1 MAIPLVYNVR
11 SVKARWTSTIVAVVG
26 IAGTVGVFVAM
37 LSLARGF
44 KATLVSSGS
53 ADNALI
59 TRAGATSEMTSG
71 VSLDSV
77 KIIQDAP
84 GIARGADGPLLTPEA
99 VLMAPIPLRST
110 GTDANVELRGVAPN
124 VFAIRSNVKIIEGRM
139 FRPGLSELIVGKN
152 AKATYSGLTLGSTI
166 GLGSV
171 RWQVVGIFDAGGSAF
186 DSEVWGDAHLLNGAY
201 KRPDTFSQSVTVHLA
216 SPAALQQLRDT
227 LTADPR
233 LSVDVTREIDYYAKQ
248 STRMTQLITILGGF
262 VASIMAIGAVFG
274 ALNTMYSAVAERG
287 REIATMRALGFNSG
301 NVVLSFLFEA
311 LLISFVGGLVGC
323 LAVLPLNGFTTSPM
337 NFQTFS
343 NLAFAFKITFD
354 LLWMGV
360 LFALVMGVLGG
371 MPPAIRAASR
381 PVATALGELS
391 APEGNSLARRLR
403 RSGVASRKQIEAREA
418 ARVRLTSLPRG
429 ANPPASIFPSTRYIQ
444 LLPWRDPVLCP
455 SRR

>member
-53 ADNALI
+53 PDNALI

-71 VSLDSV
+71 VSLDAV

-110 GTDANVELRGVAPN
+110 GTDANVELRGVSPN
-124 VFAIRSNVKIIEGRM
+124 VFDIRSNVKITEGRM
-139 FRPGLSELIVGKN
+139 FRPGLSELVVGKN

-166 GLGSV
+166 GLGNA

-233 LSVDVTREIDYYAKQ
+233 LNVDVTREIDYYAKQ

-262 VASIMAIGAVFG
+262 VALIMAIGAVFG

-301 NVVLSFLFEA
+301 NVILSFLVEA
-311 LLISFVGGLVGC
+311 LLISFVGGLLGC
-323 LAVLPLNGFTTSPM
+323 LAVLPLNGLTTSTM

-381 PVATALGELS
+381 PVASALREL
-391 APEGNSLARRLR
+391 
-403 RSGVASRKQIEAREA
+403 
-418 ARVRLTSLPRG
+418 
-429 ANPPASIFPSTRYIQ
+429 
-444 LLPWRDPVLCP
+444 
-455 SRR
+455 

>member
-53 ADNALI
+53 PDNALI

-71 VSLDSV
+71 VSLDAV

-124 VFAIRSNVKIIEGRM
+124 VFAIRSNVKITEGRM
-139 FRPGLSELIVGKN
+139 FRPGLSELVVGKN

-166 GLGSV
+166 ALGSA

-201 KRPDTFSQSVTVHLA
+201 KRPDTLSQSVTVHLT
-216 SPAALQQLRDT
+216 SPAVLQQLRDT

-233 LSVDVTREIDYYAKQ
+233 LNVDVTREIDYYAKQ

-262 VASIMAIGAVFG
+262 VALIMAIGAVFG

-301 NVVLSFLFEA
+301 NVILSFLVEA
-311 LLISFVGGLVGC
+311 LLISLVGGLLGC
-323 LAVLPLNGFTTSPM
+323 LAVLPLNGLTTSTM

-381 PVATALGELS
+381 PVASALREL
-391 APEGNSLARRLR
+391 
-403 RSGVASRKQIEAREA
+403 
-418 ARVRLTSLPRG
+418 
-429 ANPPASIFPSTRYIQ
+429 
-444 LLPWRDPVLCP
+444 
-455 SRR
+455 